1 MSIFCTKCGSENSN
15 KNNFCIKCGLPL
27 NPYERESY
35 SDNVSK
41 KPAKLGMKKK
51 VVIGIGIFFG
61 IIMIFGAI
69 GSSYDATI
77 TDENKDA
84 TQLVP
89 LGSKNKPAH
98 SLDTVVVNNI
108 AYKVTNYLETHGLGD
123 KFLGESADGIFII
136 IDMELENRGTKST
149 QITSNNFKL
158 IDSKGREFETDNSA
172 WIYLDNN
179 VLLKQLQPSLLTKG
193 QIVFDV
199 PNSITNETYTL
210 EISELFGNESRYI
223 LIS

>member
-15 KNNFCIKCGLPL
+15 ENNFCIKCGLPL
-27 NPYERESY
+27 NTYEREY
-35 SDNVSK
+35 SDNIPK
-41 KPAKLGMKKK
+41 KPTKLGTKKK

-61 IIMIFGAI
+61 IIMILSAI
-69 GSSYDATI
+69 GSSHDPI
-77 TDENKDA
+77 TADENRDE

-89 LGSKNKPAH
+89 LGSKNNPAH
-98 SLDTVVVNNI
+98 FLDTVVVNNI
-108 AYKVTNYLETHGLGD
+108 AYKVTNYRETHDLGD
-123 KFLGESADGIFII
+123 KFFGESADGIFIV
-136 IDMELENRGTKST
+136 IDMELENQGTKST

-179 VLLKQLQPSLLTKG
+179 VLLKQLQPSLSTKC

-199 PNSITNETYTL
+199 PNPILEEKYLL
-210 EISELFGNESRYI
+210 EISKIFGNEKKYV
-223 LIS
+223 LIQ